1 MIHAMLLSVAFF
13 QFAGVECDEMM
24 HQELDADF
32 LAALHKKVKKSDPE
46 STHLEDDTLALAIE
60 WIRMRDLVAEGR
72 IAKKANIFLGFVAGR
87 VGVRPPDWWAKEV
100 RRGMIR
106 ADGTVGFI
114 TRQFKN
120 IWKGDK
126 TGWQFSGVD
135 NVVQSTDGLEVEQG
149 AKKITLKKSDFCGLQ
164 TGEKWD
170 AEEDGAVAAVIRDDI
185 CVVGFQCET
194 ESPGTPYLIYCLDM
208 KTGKLIW
215 KQLLR
220 RGLIPSLGG
229 SGGPFWN
236 YIQITVDGERIAVW
250 SGNGATMAVEVFH
263 KKDGKQIAMFS
274 SSYLDGIQLAKP
286 AKGKGAK

>member
-1 MIHAMLLSVAFF
+1 
-13 QFAGVECDEMM
+13 MM

-32 LAALHKKVKKSDPE
+32 LAALHKKVQKSDPE
-46 STHLEDDTLALAIE
+46 STHLEDNTLALAIE

-72 IAKKANIFLGFVAGR
+72 IGKKANTFLGFVAGR
-87 VGVRPPDWWAKEV
+87 VGVRPPDWWSKGV
-100 RRGMIR
+100 RRGVISD
-106 ADGTVGFI
+106 DGRVGFI
-114 TRQFKN
+114 SRHFRN
-120 IWKGDK
+120 LWKGDK

-135 NVVQSTDGLEVEQG
+135 NVVQSPDGLEVEQG

-185 CVVGFQCET
+185 CVVGFQCGT
-194 ESPGTPYLIYCLDM
+194 EYPGTPYLIYCLKM
-208 KTGKLIW
+208 KTGKLVW
-215 KQLLR
+215 KQVLR

-236 YIQITVDGERIAVW
+236 YIQITVDGERVSVW

-274 SSYLDGIQLAKP
+274 SYYLNGIQLAKP